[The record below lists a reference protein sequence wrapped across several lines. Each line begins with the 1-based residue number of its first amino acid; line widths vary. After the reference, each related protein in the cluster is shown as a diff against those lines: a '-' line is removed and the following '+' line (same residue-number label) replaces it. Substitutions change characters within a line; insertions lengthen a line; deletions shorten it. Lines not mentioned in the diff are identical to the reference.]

1 MFEKITRAEHVK
13 VNWARASQKALKK
26 MKMSKK
32 RSTSRNTDLRRW
44 ELRQKARP
52 AQAIDQTSRIRLL
65 ISENVQAP
73 RAPG

>member
-1 MFEKITRAEHVK
+1 MGPRKK
-13 VNWARASQKALKK
+13 SKGLKK
-26 MKMSKK
+26 DENVKKK

-44 ELRQKARP
+44 ALRQKARP